1 MITIFWQQYMRWIV
15 CENKVPPIVLFS
27 APNALC
33 KDPNKQPDHLKGV
46 QLQLM
51 TVTNVLKRNNE
62 ITVVPQRK
70 NMKVIL
76 IPCLAV
82 FSVWWDLEAQ
92 WEQSFLT
99 SSAYGLP
106 LLNPTK
112 YNFEQLIITFVK
124 LTWSLATLC
133 WRWNCTQSIIN
144 SPCSLLLHIQ
154 AWLQLF

>member
-1 MITIFWQQYMRWIV
+1 MRWIV

-33 KDPNKQPDHLKGV
+33 KDRNKQPDHLKGV

-62 ITVVPQRK
+62 ITVVPQHK

-92 WEQSFLT
+92 
-99 SSAYGLP
+99 
-106 LLNPTK
+106 
-112 YNFEQLIITFVK
+112 
-124 LTWSLATLC
+124 
-133 WRWNCTQSIIN
+133 
-144 SPCSLLLHIQ
+144 
-154 AWLQLF
+154 